1 MNTAADDRFLSIIA
15 PSLDDKRIHPVR
27 RLEPGAV
34 HRTRAVLSHAS
45 GKGANAAR
53 AAAALG
59 GRVQLCAFAGPRL
72 RALLEEQFA
81 YNGITLAVADTVQ
94 ETRSCITVLEEDG
107 RATEFVQEAL
117 PVGEDERTEFTRL
130 ALRTAAQDGVV
141 LMAGSLPP
149 GLAEDFYV
157 VIANQAYGHGARVV
171 IDAHRFPLRAALA
184 GHPDVVKINRE
195 ELIATVRD
203 PLANAFPGV
212 AGAHAGSTARADST
226 TKVDRNTD
234 PGSTANAGN
243 SEADAQPEGTD
254 DERHT
259 DTAALA
265 HTIIEWGARSVVVTD
280 GGKPVLLLKEAEEA
294 EYLSVPEVDVVN
306 AVGSGDAMSGALSL
320 ALLRGMPLRDAVRF
334 GIAAGSANAATLLPG
349 DVDSSTVERLYDA
362 IP

>member
-1 MNTAADDRFLSIIA
+1 MNTGDDRILSIIA

-59 GRVQLCAFAGPRL
+59 GRVQLCALAGSRL
-72 RALLEEQFA
+72 KALLEEQFA
-81 YNGITLAVADTVQ
+81 YSRVRLVPADTEQ
-94 ETRSCITVLEEDG
+94 ETRSCITVIEEDG
-107 RATEFVQEAL
+107 RSTEFVQEAL
-117 PVGEDERTEFTRL
+117 PIGEEERVEFTRL

-141 LMAGSLPP
+141 LLAGSLPP

-157 VIANQAYGHGARVV
+157 VCANQAYGYGARVV

-203 PLANAFPGV
+203 PLANSFP
-212 AGAHAGSTARADST
+212 SRADRRSLA
-226 TKVDRNTD
+226 K
-234 PGSTANAGN
+234 GEG
-243 SEADAQPEGTD
+243 EA
-254 DERHT
+254 HT
-259 DTAALA
+259 DTAACARTL
-265 HTIIEWGARSVVVTD
+265 IYWGARCVVVTD
-280 GGKPVLLLKEAEEA
+280 GTKPVLLMEEGKEP
-294 EYLSVPEVDVVN
+294 EYLAVPRVKVVN

-349 DVDSSTVERLYDA
+349 DIDPATVEKLFDA
-362 IP
+362 SP

>member
-1 MNTAADDRFLSIIA
+1 MNTAAEDRFLSIIA

-27 RLEPGAV
+27 RLQPGAV
-34 HRTRAVLSHAS
+34 HRTRAVLSHPS

-72 RALLEEQFA
+72 KALLAEQFA
-81 YNGITLAVADTVQ
+81 YSRVTLAIADTLQ

-130 ALRTAAQDGVV
+130 ALRAAAQDGVV

-157 VIANQAYGHGARVV
+157 VCANQAYGHGARVV

-195 ELIATVRD
+195 ELLATVRD
-203 PLANAFPGV
+203 PLVNAFPGS
-212 AGAHAGSTARADST
+212 AGAHARVAGIAGSALHVHSAHPAGTPSDAGTSDDVGAETVSLAR
-226 TKVDRNTD
+226 K
-234 PGSTANAGN
+234 
-243 SEADAQPEGTD
+243 
-254 DERHT
+254 
-259 DTAALA
+259 L
-265 HTIIEWGARSVVVTD
+265 IEWGARCVVVTD
-280 GGKPVLLLKEAEEA
+280 GRLPVLLLEEGKEA
-294 EYLSVPEVDVVN
+294 EYLSVPEVEVIN
-306 AVGSGDAMSGALSL
+306 AIGSGDAMSGALSL

-349 DVDSSTVERLYDA
+349 DLDPATVERLFDA